1 MTNLSE
7 ELPNILKG
15 ETKTIVKELNKKR
28 GPSGSDA
35 RVALL
40 EINNII
46 QCRDIDLDIK
56 MLLLTAV
63 KISERLYSSDLKR
76 TPKNILQLY
85 NCTWLHHE
93 LCKSLFTKP
102 KEITYEKLFGLYLHS
117 IAVQLHYSMKLCV

>member
-1 MTNLSE
+1 MTNSLE
-7 ELPNILKG
+7 ELPNILTG

-46 QCRDIDLDIK
+46 QCKDVDQNIK

-63 KISERLYSSDLKR
+63 KISEHLYSSD
-76 TPKNILQLY
+76 
-85 NCTWLHHE
+85 
-93 LCKSLFTKP
+93 
-102 KEITYEKLFGLYLHS
+102 
-117 IAVQLHYSMKLCV
+117 V